1 MLTHIGGVGWPGYH
15 KKLAYKSIQ
24 NALCD
29 IPCSRKVIALTVD
42 AEDHGFDPPPGPVIW
57 FIARENQL
65 FPCPVG
71 GQKGRDF
78 EILCI
83 FFAEKKQ

>member
-42 AEDHGFDPPPGPVIW
+42 AEDHGFDPPRACDLVNCKGKSTFPLPG
-57 FIARENQL
+57 
-65 FPCPVG
+65 G
-71 GQKGRDF
+71 GAEGKGF
-78 EILCI
+78 
-83 FFAEKKQ
+83 